1 MSIAL
6 LSLKNSM
13 HRILLGLALALPLF
27 AADRKPVTV
36 DDLVADRRASGSH
49 GVNPIWAPDDKRFA
63 FMDGH
68 KLMVFDIA
76 TKTRRELLPLS
87 ELEKAA
93 AKVPS
98 SEVFDWTNRRVS
110 EEAVQWF
117 NSGDRLLVSHEGDI
131 FVVHLDASEPGKAK
145 FDQLTNTPEQE
156 YDPKLSPDNRYVSFR
171 RAHDLY
177 VLEIE
182 SKKVTRLTNSGSDT
196 LLNAEL
202 DWVYPEELD
211 LGTAHWWSPDSRHIA
226 YLQLDTH
233 LEPIFPQVSLL
244 NSRGLLEPERYP
256 KAGDP
261 NAETRLG
268 VVDVNGGET
277 KWMNLGEPRDS
288 LIARVT
294 WLPDS
299 SAVTAMRLNRIQNNL
314 DLMRADISNG
324 DADVL
329 LHESDP
335 YWINVQDEP
344 HFLKNGKGFIWESE
358 RGEGGFRHFYF
369 YGMDGKVKH
378 QITKGDWVVQRL
390 MAVDEFSG
398 RIFYMSNE
406 GSPVESH
413 LYEVDLN
420 GRHAAR
426 LTAATGVHGVS
437 VSPHGTYFTDSYSN
451 VTTPS
456 SQTLRN
462 RDGSEIMV
470 WSAVDKSAAE
480 KYALST
486 PELVQVPSSNGDVM
500 YGRLMKPVPFDP
512 GKKYPVIVMVYGGPG
527 VQIIHNQWSG
537 VGQDQLFASAGYV
550 VWSLDNHGS
559 MGRGHKWESVVFR
572 DLGHHEL
579 EDQKTG
585 VEYLKKLSY
594 VDPARI
600 GITGWSYGG
609 YMTLYS
615 LVNAPGLFKAGL
627 SGAPVSDWRNYDSI
641 YTERYM
647 GLPQINADG
656 YQHSS
661 PKTHAVDLQA
671 KLLIVHNIEDDNVHF
686 QNTMQMAE
694 ALEKSDKQFRMVV
707 YPQKSHGVGGMYS
720 KSLYTTML
728 DFFDQNL
735 K

>member
-1 MSIAL
+1 
-6 LSLKNSM
+6 M
-13 HRILLGLALALPLF
+13 HRILICIALVLPLF
-27 AADRKPVTV
+27 SAEKKPVTV
-36 DDLVADRRASGSH
+36 DDITGGRRGGGSH

-63 FMDGH
+63 FIDDQ
-68 KLMVFDIA
+68 KLLVFDIA
-76 TKTRRELLPLS
+76 LKTRRELLPLS
-87 ELEKAA
+87 ELDKAA
-93 AKVPS
+93 AKVPDA
-98 SEVFDWTNRRVS
+98 EVFDWTNRRVS
-110 EEAVQWF
+110 EAPIQWF
-117 NSGDRLLVSHEGDI
+117 NAGDRLLVVHEGDI

-156 YDPKLSPDNRYVSFR
+156 YDPKLSPDNRSVSFR
-171 RAHDLY
+171 RLHDLY
-177 VLEIE
+177 VLDIE
-182 SKKVTRLTNSGSDT
+182 SKKVTRLTSNGSDT

-233 LEPIFPQVSLL
+233 REPVFPQVSLL

-261 NAETRLG
+261 NAEARVG
-268 VVDVNGGET
+268 VVDIAGGET

-299 SAVTAMRLNRIQNNL
+299 SSVAVMRLNRIQNNL
-314 DLMRADISNG
+314 DLMRADISTG
-324 DADVL
+324 SADVL
-329 LHESDP
+329 VHESDP
-335 YWINVQDEP
+335 YWINVVDEP
-344 HFLKNGKGFIWESE
+344 YFLKNGKGFIWESE

-369 YGMDGKVKH
+369 YEMDGKLKH
-378 QITKGDWVVQRL
+378 QITKGDWVVERL
-390 MAVDEFSG
+390 LTVDESSG
-398 RIFYMSNE
+398 HLYYLSNE

-413 LYEVDLN
+413 LYQVDLS
-420 GRHAAR
+420 GKHATR
-426 LTAATGVHGVS
+426 LTSGAGVHGVS
-437 VSPHGTYFTDSYSN
+437 ISPHGAYFTDSFSN
-451 VTTPS
+451 VTTPP
-456 SQTLRN
+456 SQSLRG
-462 RDGSEIMV
+462 RDGGELMV
-470 WSAVDKSAAE
+470 WSPVDNSAAE
-480 KYALST
+480 KFTLST
-486 PELVQVPSSNGDVM
+486 PEIIQVPAANGDIL
-500 YGRLMKPVPFDP
+500 YGRLIKPVPFDSA
-512 GKKYPVIVMVYGGPG
+512 KKYPVIVMVYGGPG
-527 VQIIHNQWSG
+527 VQTIHNLWSG
-537 VGQDQLFASAGYV
+537 VGEDQLLASSGYV

-559 MGRGHKWESVVFR
+559 TGRGHKFESAIFR
-572 DLGHHEL
+572 DMGHHEL

-585 VEYLKKLSY
+585 IEYLKKLSY
-594 VDPARI
+594 VDGARI

-627 SGAPVSDWRNYDSI
+627 SGAPVTDWRNYDSI

-661 PKTHAVDLQA
+661 PKTHAADLQA

-686 QNTMQMAE
+686 QNSMQMAE
-694 ALEKSDKQFRMVV
+694 ALEKADKQFRMVV
-707 YPQKSHGVGGMYS
+707 YPQKSHGVFGAYS
-720 KSLYTTML
+720 KSLYSTVL
-728 DFFDQNL
+728 DFFDENL

>member
-1 MSIAL
+1 ML
-6 LSLKNSM
+6 RYLVC
-13 HRILLGLALALPLF
+13 LALALPLF
-27 AADRKPVTV
+27 AADKKPVTI
-36 DDLVADRRASGSH
+36 DDLAAGRRGAGSH
-49 GVNPIWAPDDKRFA
+49 GVNPVWAPDDKRFA
-63 FMDGH
+63 FIDDQ

-76 TKTRRELLPLS
+76 SKTRRELLPMGD
-87 ELEKAA
+87 LEKAA
-93 AKVPS
+93 VKVPDA
-98 SEVFDWTNRRVS
+98 EVFDWTNRRVS
-110 EEAVQWF
+110 EEPIQWF
-117 NSGDRLLVSHEGDI
+117 NSGDRLLVTHEGDL

-145 FDQLTNTPEQE
+145 FDQLTSTAEQE
-156 YDPKLSPDNRYVSFR
+156 YDPKLSPDNRSVSFR
-171 RAHDLY
+171 RLHDLY
-177 VLEIE
+177 VLDIE
-182 SKKVTRLTNSGSDT
+182 SRKVTRLTNNGSET

-233 LEPIFPQVSLL
+233 SEPVFPQVSLL

-261 NAETRLG
+261 NAEARVG
-268 VVDVNGGET
+268 VVDINGGPT
-277 KWMNLGEPRDS
+277 KWMNLGETRDA

-299 SAVTAMRLNRIQNNL
+299 SAVAVMRLNRIQNNL
-314 DLMRADISNG
+314 DLIRANISTG

-329 LHESDP
+329 IHESDP
-335 YWINVQDEP
+335 YWINVQDAP
-344 HFLKNGKGFIWESE
+344 YFLKSGKGFLWESE
-358 RGEGGFRHFYF
+358 RGEGGYRHFYF
-369 YGMDGKVKH
+369 YGMDGKLRH

-390 MAVDEFSG
+390 LSVDESAV
-398 RIFYMSNE
+398 RIYYMSNE

-420 GRHAAR
+420 GKHSTR
-426 LTAATGVHGVS
+426 LTAGAGVHGVS
-437 VSPHGTYFTDSYSN
+437 LSPPGAYFTDSFSN
-451 VTTPS
+451 VTTPP
-456 SQTLRN
+456 SQSLRGG
-462 RDGSEIMV
+462 DGAELMV
-470 WSAVDKSAAE
+470 WSPVDRTASE

-486 PELVQVPSSNGDVM
+486 PEIVEVPASNGDIM
-500 YGRLMKPVPFDP
+500 YGRLIKPVPFDP
-512 GKKYPVIVMVYGGPG
+512 TKKYPVIVQVYGGPG
-527 VQIIHNQWSG
+527 VQTIHNQWSG
-537 VGQDQLFASAGYV
+537 VGQDQLYASSGYI

-559 MGRGHKWESVVFR
+559 MGRGHKWESVIFR
-572 DLGHHEL
+572 DMGRHEL

-585 VEYLKKLSY
+585 IEYLKKLGY

-615 LVNAPGLFKAGL
+615 LVNAPGVFKAGL
-627 SGAPVSDWRNYDSI
+627 SGAPVTDWRNYDSI

-647 GLPQINADG
+647 GMPQINADG

-661 PKTHAVDLQA
+661 PKTHAGDLQA
-671 KLLIVHNIEDDNVHF
+671 KLLILHNIEDDNVHF

-694 ALEKSDKQFRMVV
+694 ALEKADKQFRMVV
-707 YPQKSHGVGGMYS
+707 FPQKSHGVFGMYS
-720 KSLYTTML
+720 KSLYTTAL
-728 DFFDQNL
+728 DFFNENL